1 MYVMIILL
9 IILLII
15 GGAAIFA
22 IHAYNNIQ
30 KLNVN
35 VDEAESQINVQLQRR
50 ADLIPNLVN
59 TVKGYAKH
67 EESTLKEITSLRNGL
82 TNGDLQSRI
91 TASQKLTTQVMAV
104 AENYPDLKANS
115 NFNSLQEELT
125 NTENKIGYA
134 RQLYNSTVG
143 TFNRAIAM
151 FPGNLI
157 AGMMNVQKRDYL
169 KVEAATKVAPKVEF

>member
-67 EESTLKEITSLRNGL
+67 EENTLKKITSLRNGL